1 MKKILITG
9 AGSYVGESVRRY
21 ILAASGDY
29 VIDAVDTMG
38 DAWRKADFSKYDV
51 VYHVAGIAHVNA
63 DPKMEALYYR
73 VNRDLTIEVAKAA
86 KAAGVKQFIFMS
98 SQIVFHESRSLKTEV
113 LTKETKPA
121 PNGFYGDS
129 KLQAEIGL
137 KKLRGESLELRDE
150 SGKLRDESLELKD
163 ESGKLRGE
171 SLERSELKGE
181 SGKLRDESSLNQN
194 SLSSKLS
201 TLSSSESSPKMKIC
215 ILRPCMI
222 YGPNAK
228 GNFPRLAKLATVT
241 PIFPAWHNKRS
252 MLYIDNLAEFV
263 KQAIDRELEGTFY
276 PQNRELA
283 DTVEIIRF
291 FAKAAG
297 HRVWITRL
305 FNPLVWLGSFVLQP
319 LNKMFATYYYDPE
332 MSKME
337 FEYQLVSFEES
348 LKRVRESLEMK
359 A

>member
-21 ILAASGDY
+21 ILSTSSDFQ
-29 VIDAVDTMG
+29 IDAVDTMN
-38 DAWRKADFSKYDV
+38 DAWKEADFSKYDV

-63 DPKMEALYYR
+63 DPKMEALYYK
-73 VNRDLTIEVAKAA
+73 VNRDLTVEVARAA

-98 SQIVFHESRSLKTEV
+98 SQIVFHESQSLKTEV
-113 LTKETKPA
+113 LTSETKEN

-129 KLQAEIGL
+129 KLQAELGI
-137 KKLRGESLELRDE
+137 RPLEDE
-150 SGKLRDESLELKD
+150 NFKV
-163 ESGKLRGE
+163 
-171 SLERSELKGE
+171 
-181 SGKLRDESSLNQN
+181 
-194 SLSSKLS
+194 
-201 TLSSSESSPKMKIC
+201 C

-228 GNFPRLAKLATVT
+228 GNFPRLAKLATKV
-241 PIFPAWHNKRS
+241 PLFPEWHNKRS

-263 KQAIDRELEGTFY
+263 KQAVIRELSGTFY

-297 HRVWITRL
+297 HKVWITRL
-305 FNPLVWLGSFVLQP
+305 LNPFVWLGSFVLQP
-319 LNKMFATYYYDPE
+319 INKMFATYYYAPE
-332 MSKME
+332 MSKMD
-337 FEYQLVSFEES
+337 FDYQLVSFEES
-348 LKRVRESLEMK
+348 LKLCLK
-359 A
+359 